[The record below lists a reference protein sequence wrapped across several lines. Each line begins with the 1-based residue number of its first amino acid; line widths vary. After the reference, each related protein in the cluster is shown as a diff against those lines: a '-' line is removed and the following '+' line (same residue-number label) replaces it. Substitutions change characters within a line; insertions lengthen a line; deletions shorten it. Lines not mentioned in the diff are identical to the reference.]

1 MLYIAP
7 QMQCTLDQL
16 DATIDMGNKCS
27 QWRSK
32 QEYSAIALGG
42 VANFNFLNIDMEIF
56 GSRFANKLIEGG
68 VRPPSFE

>member
-1 MLYIAP
+1 
-7 QMQCTLDQL
+7 MQCTLDEL
-16 DATIDMGNKCS
+16 DDTMYMGNECD

-56 GSRFANKLIEGG
+56 GARFGNKVIEGG
-68 VRPPSFE
+68 VRPPSFVIT